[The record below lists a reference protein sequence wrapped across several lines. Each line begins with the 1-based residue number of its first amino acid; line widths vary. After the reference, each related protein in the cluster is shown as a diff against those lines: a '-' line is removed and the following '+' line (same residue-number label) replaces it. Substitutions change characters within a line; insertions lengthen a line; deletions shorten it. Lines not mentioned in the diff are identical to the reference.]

1 MPIKNDFKSVRKPK
15 PVYGSVSGYYAF
27 RGEDTIWF
35 ESTLERD
42 LLQKLE
48 FNENVLQVVCQ
59 PVEIPYR
66 TNLGNLSTYT
76 PDFLVQFS
84 ETECHQPPLL
94 IEVKPIGKLKK
105 DWSILK
111 PKLKAG
117 FEYACDQGWIFKIY
131 DEKRIRDQLLAN
143 IQFLKRYKNADF
155 PKDETIRILDKLEE
169 FGVNC
174 VNGVASSLYKSDQKV
189 LQMIAH
195 IWFLVE
201 KKFICCDLR
210 QPLKPTTVIWVNNNL
225 KNYVNFEGL

>member
-1 MPIKNDFKSVRKPK
+1 MPIKDDFKSVRKPK
-15 PVYGSVSGYYAF
+15 SVYGSVSGYYAF

-48 FNENVLQVVCQ
+48 FNANVMQVVSQ
-59 PVEIPYR
+59 PVEIPYL
-66 TNLGNLSTYT
+66 TNLGNPSTYT
-76 PDFLVQFS
+76 PDFLVQFY
-84 ETECHQPPLL
+84 ETKCHQPPLL
-94 IEVKPIGKLKK
+94 IEVKPIQKLKK
-105 DWSILK
+105 DWTILK

-117 FEYACDQGWIFKIY
+117 LEYAHDQGWNFKIY

-155 PKDETIRILDKLEE
+155 PKDDTIRILEKLEE
-169 FGVNC
+169 FEVNC
-174 VNGVASSLYKSDQKV
+174 VNGLASSLYKSDQKV

-201 KKFICCDLR
+201 KKLICCDLT
-210 QPLKPTTVIWVNNNL
+210 QPLKPTTVIWVNNNM
-225 KNYVNFEGL
+225 KNYINFEGL

>member
-1 MPIKNDFKSVRKPK
+1 MPIKDDFKSVRKPK

-27 RGEDTIWF
+27 IGEDTIWF

-48 FNENVLQVVCQ
+48 FNANVMQVVSQ
-59 PVEIPYR
+59 PVEIPYL
-66 TNLGNLSTYT
+66 TNLGNPSTYT
-76 PDFLVQFS
+76 PDFLVQFY
-84 ETECHQPPLL
+84 ETKCHQPPLL
-94 IEVKPIGKLKK
+94 IEVKPIQKLKK
-105 DWSILK
+105 DWTILK

-117 FEYACDQGWIFKIY
+117 LEYAHDQGWNFKIY

-155 PKDETIRILDKLEE
+155 PKDDTIRILEKLEE
-169 FGVNC
+169 FEVNC
-174 VNGVASSLYKSDQKV
+174 VNGLASSLYKSDQKV

-201 KKFICCDLR
+201 KKFICCDLT
-210 QPLKPTTVIWVNNNL
+210 QPLKPTTVIWANNNL
-225 KNYVNFEGL
+225 KNYINFEGL

>member
-1 MPIKNDFKSVRKPK
+1 MPIKDDFKPVRKPK

-27 RGEDTIWF
+27 RSEDTIWF

-48 FNENVLQVVCQ
+48 FNANVMQVVSQ

-76 PDFLVQFS
+76 PDFLVQFY
-84 ETECHQPPLL
+84 ETKCHQPPLL
-94 IEVKPIGKLKK
+94 IEVKPIQKLKK
-105 DWSILK
+105 DWTILK
-111 PKLKAG
+111 PKLKSG
-117 FEYACDQGWIFKIY
+117 LEYAHDQGWNFKIY

-155 PKDETIRILDKLEE
+155 PKDDTIRILEKLEE
-169 FGVNC
+169 FEVNC
-174 VNGVASSLYKSDQKV
+174 VNGLASSLYKSDQKV

-201 KKFICCDLR
+201 KKFICCDLT